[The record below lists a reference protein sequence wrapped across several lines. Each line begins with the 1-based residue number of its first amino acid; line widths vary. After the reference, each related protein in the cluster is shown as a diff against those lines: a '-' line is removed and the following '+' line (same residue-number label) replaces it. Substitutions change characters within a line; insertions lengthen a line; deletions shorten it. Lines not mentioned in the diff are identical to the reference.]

1 MVAVEHEGELFQL
14 RALIDQ
20 GSQRTFISS
29 KVQKKLKLPFE
40 HSRFEISG
48 MGGRVVQNSSKLCSL
63 TLVSSKTK
71 QRIKAHAIVL
81 PQLTKLL
88 PTFTMSR
95 ENWHELSSLEL
106 ADPNCHIPAQ
116 IDMVIGSDLI
126 PQILVEGL
134 QKVCDNLLAQNT
146 IFGWIL
152 SGSVTEKVSSFST
165 QIERVSNET
174 LSTQLRQFWEQEEI
188 HIPPQSTPENQACE
202 DYYVATTS
210 RNSCGRYIV
219 RLPFKET
226 FPEKLTLGHS
236 RSAAFQ
242 QFLSMERTL
251 QKKGELKTMYN
262 DVLQEYITLGH
273 MELTTPREINSYGN
287 YHSFYLPHHAV
298 VKPDKVTTKVRVV
311 FNASKTSSS
320 GNSLNDVLHTGPSL
334 QPDLMLLILQWRMYR
349 YVFNGDIEKMYRQ
362 ILLHPKDTR
371 FHRILF
377 RESVEEELM
386 DYELQT
392 VTFGVNCAPYLAIR
406 TLLQLAEDISLK
418 YPLASKVL
426 KQHMYVDDVLAGAH
440 DCETAIHTRN
450 ELIEALKEAGFPL
463 RKWTSNSKEI
473 LADVPKEHLLKEDF
487 LQIDDLSEA
496 RMLGIRWNAIQDRF
510 HFNVQEM
517 YINPSYTKRE
527 VLSCVAKLFDPAGW
541 LSPIVIE
548 AKILMQDI
556 WLTKI
561 DWDDNLPRGIYLRWE
576 NFLKNYVNISKIG
589 IPRWIRYTPWN
600 EVEFHGFCD
609 ASEKAYA
616 AALYVRVRERNSNIV
631 PNVNLLVSKT
641 KVAPVKTISLPR
653 LELCGA
659 LLLAELISSLLPQL
673 DVAQPVVYKWTDSTI
688 VLSWLQKPP
697 CCWTTFVANRVAKIE
712 ELVGSND
719 WNHVDSKNNPADLG
733 SRGVSPQELAESTL
747 WWHGPSWLKEQPSEW
762 PQRRSDP
769 LETELEL
776 KGVRTH
782 AARVLDKED
791 ILERFSDFSRALR
804 VVARIFQFYW
814 KIHPV
819 HKLTNRNDSTELT
832 AKTIRKIKT
841 RLILLTQRRC
851 YPEEYGE
858 LSSSNPVSAKSSIRT
873 LNPFL
878 DKNGVMRVGG
888 RLALASLSYN
898 ERYPTIL
905 PYNCQFSRL
914 LVKFSHLISLHG
926 GNQLMLRLMRSE
938 YWILRLKI

>member
-1 MVAVEHEGELFQL
+1 MDFG
-14 RALIDQ
+14 
-20 GSQRTFISS
+20 
-29 KVQKKLKLPFE
+29 
-40 HSRFEISG
+40 
-48 MGGRVVQNSSKLCSL
+48 
-63 TLVSSKTK
+63 
-71 QRIKAHAIVL
+71 
-81 PQLTKLL
+81 LL
-88 PTFTMSR
+88 PPI
-95 ENWHELSSLEL
+95 NL
-106 ADPNCHIPAQ
+106 ADVNFNKSQ
-116 IDMVIGSDLI
+116 QVDVVIGADLY
-126 PQILVEGL
+126 PQIMIGNVKKNVLGS
-134 QKVCDNLLAQNT
+134 LLAQET
-146 IFGWIL
+146 VFGWIL
-152 SGSVTEKVSSFST
+152 TGPIPQTPNMITKSYVSMYTEISSSELT
-165 QIERVSNET
+165 R
-174 LSTQLRQFWEQEEI
+174 FWELEQVPSKKQITLEEAVCERRYV
-188 HIPPQSTPENQACE
+188 ST
-202 DYYVATTS
+202 TT
-210 RNSCGRYIV
+210 RTGQGKYMV
-219 RLPFKET
+219 RLPFRHE
-226 FPEKLTLGHS
+226 FPVDINLGYS
-236 RSAAFQ
+236 RTGAMQ
-242 QFLSMERTL
+242 QFLRNEAAMMR
-251 QKKGELKTMYN
+251 KPELKAEYHR
-262 DVLQEYITLGH
+262 VLREYITLGH
-273 MELTTPREINSYGN
+273 MKLVDSTSGNKGPGSY
-287 YHSFYLPHHAV
+287 YLPHHAV
-298 VKPDKVTTKVRVV
+298 VKPDSTTTKLRVV
-311 FNASKTSSS
+311 FNASNPTSN
-320 GNSLNDVLHTGPSL
+320 GVSLNDVLHPGPVL
-334 QPDLMLLILQWRMYR
+334 QADLIALILKWRFFK
-349 YVFNGDIEKMYRQ
+349 YVFNADIEKMYRQ

-440 DCETAIHTRN
+440 DCETAIHTRI

-631 PNVNLLVSKT
+631 PSVNLLVSKT

-673 DVAQPVVYKWTDSTI
+673 DVAQPVVCKWTDSTI
-688 VLSWLQKPP
+688 VLSWLQNLSDRMTGIT
-697 CCWTTFVANRVAKIE
+697 WIQRTIQQILVVAAF
-712 ELVGSND
+712 LP
-719 WNHVDSKNNPADLG
+719 KN
-733 SRGVSPQELAESTL
+733 SR
-747 WWHGPSWLKEQPSEW
+747 
-762 PQRRSDP
+762 
-769 LETELEL
+769 
-776 KGVRTH
+776 
-782 AARVLDKED
+782 
-791 ILERFSDFSRALR
+791 RAL
-804 VVARIFQFYW
+804 F
-814 KIHPV
+814 
-819 HKLTNRNDSTELT
+819 
-832 AKTIRKIKT
+832 
-841 RLILLTQRRC
+841 
-851 YPEEYGE
+851 
-858 LSSSNPVSAKSSIRT
+858 
-873 LNPFL
+873 
-878 DKNGVMRVGG
+878 GG
-888 RLALASLSYN
+888 TVRA
-898 ERYPTIL
+898 
-905 PYNCQFSRL
+905 
-914 LVKFSHLISLHG
+914 G
-926 GNQLMLRLMRSE
+926 
-938 YWILRLKI
+938 